1 MKIILASPRGF
12 CAGVSRAIDI
22 VEKAL
27 EFFGKPVYVR
37 HEIVHN
43 KHVVDDLKQKGAIFV
58 EELKDVPEN
67 SIVIFSAHGVPPAVK
82 EEAMKRN
89 LRTIDA
95 TCPLV
100 AKVHWEAIKYTK
112 EGYELVL
119 IGHKGHP
126 EVEGTMGEAPMHLV
140 ENVNDVE
147 KLNISGKI
155 AVLTQTTLSVDE
167 TKDIMEALR
176 RKFRTIATPPR
187 EDICYATTNRQNAV
201 KELAKKCELVLVVG
215 SQNSSNSKRLVET
228 AIKEG
233 MKAHLINDKNGIKE
247 EWLNAKTIGI
257 TSGASAPE
265 KLVQEVIEFFRER
278 NNIVIEQLET
288 VREDITFPLPREL
301 SVTAKCQKVAKN
313 QNNTTT
319 F

>member
-1 MKIILASPRGF
+1 MVDKIILASPRGF

-27 EFFGKPVYVR
+27 NYFGAPVYVR

-43 KHVVDDLKQKGAIFV
+43 KHVVEDLKRKGAVFV
-58 EELKDVPEN
+58 EELNEVPAN
-67 SIVIFSAHGVPPAVK
+67 SIVIFSAHGVSPAIK
-82 EEAMKRN
+82 EEAKCRN
-89 LRTIDA
+89 LKTVDA

-100 AKVHWEAIKYTK
+100 TKVHWEAIKYKK
-112 EGYELVL
+112 EDYELVL

-140 ENVNDVE
+140 ETVEDVQNLQ
-147 KLNISGKI
+147 LNGKI

-176 RKFRTIATPPR
+176 TKFGNISMPPR
-187 EDICYATTNRQNAV
+187 EDICYATTNRQNAA
-201 KELAKKCELVLVVG
+201 KELAKKCELVLVIG

-228 AIKEG
+228 AQ
-233 MKAHLINDKNGIKE
+233 KAGTKGALINDKNEVKE
-247 EWLNAKTIGI
+247 EWLNHNTIGI

-265 KLVQEVIEFFRER
+265 KLVQEIVEFFKTK
-278 NNIVIEQLET
+278 NGKLTIEHLET
-288 VREDITFPLPREL
+288 AKENTVFPLPREL
-301 SVTAKCQKVAKN
+301 TA
-313 QNNTTT
+313 
-319 F
+319 